1 MAWAAVAVGGLS
13 LAGGIM
19 GGRSAKKSQKQA
31 IALQQQTLAFN
42 KQRYADAQN
51 LYGDTIRKM
60 VDGAEAGVKADLQGV
75 SDRAAGDIAAATAG
89 AQEAAMRTQQR
100 MGINPNSG
108 RADSMLR
115 QTNLAAALAKAG
127 SVTNAR
133 ENERRTAE
141 QQTWNR
147 RRDVSGLGISQ
158 MNSTAGDVNN
168 ATSSLAGT
176 YSNIAQQQQQQAN
189 ALISGGGQLLGGAL
203 GGLKL
208 PSSQGSAASTGTPA
222 TNLPSYQASTGL
234 NAPSPVIQ
242 SVPMV
247 NGMNLSMP
255 DAMNLYLGGR

>member
-127 SVTNAR
+127 SVTTAR

-176 YSNIAQQQQQQAN
+176 YSNMAQQQQQQAN
-189 ALISGGGQLLGGAL
+189 ALISGGGQMLGGAL
-203 GGLKL
+203 GGLKFPAPT
-208 PSSQGSAASTGTPA
+208 PSAPTGTPMA
-222 TNLPSYQASTGL
+222 NLPSYQASTGL

-242 SVPMV
+242 SAPMV
-247 NGMNLSMP
+247 NGMSLSMP